1 MNAWMKDKNVKEYK
15 KVKQRHRQ
23 GAHLWGR
30 SAFNTYI
37 HHLAGQRFL
46 VQMLVKLPIIAQCS
60 DPNPNRRE
68 VPALDKWMEDLRH
81 HKQSDEYK
89 KAVKMSERAAERDQH
104 YRLSRKIWEAH
115 RKLSQQMRLSQRLAA
130 ERGSWDEDLAG
141 KKWDELK
148 ETEREL
154 LDKYDCGKLQEELRD
169 LMSKKTPPEKPYKG
183 VATAVAEKN
192 TQQRWRAPHDWP
204 GWSLKRKSEQHEET
218 AGWTPDAKKIRKGSA
233 TPPASTA

>member
-15 KVKQRHRQ
+15 KVKRKHRQ

-37 HHLAGQRFL
+37 HHLAGQKFL
-46 VQMLVKLPIIAQCS
+46 VQMLVKLPIIAQCT
-60 DPNPNRRE
+60 DPNSNRRE
-68 VPALDKWMEDLRH
+68 VPALDKWMEDLRQ

-89 KAVKMSERAAERDQH
+89 NAVKMSQQAFSKR
-104 YRLSRKIWEAH
+104 YSLSRKIWQANW
-115 RKLSQQMRLSQRLAA
+115 KLSQGKRLVAVRA
-130 ERGSWDEDLAG
+130 SWDEDSRE

-154 LDKYDCGKLQEELRD
+154 LDKYDTGKLQEELRD
-169 LMSKKTPPEKPYKG
+169 LMSQKTPPEKRYKG

-192 TQQRWRAPHDWP
+192 TQQRWRAQHDWP
-204 GWSLKRKSEQHEET
+204 GWSAKRKSEQHQET
-218 AGWTPDAKKIRKGSA
+218 EGWSPDAKKIRKGSA
-233 TPPASTA
+233 TPPP

>member
-15 KVKQRHRQ
+15 KVKRKHRQ

-60 DPNPNRRE
+60 DPNSNRRE

-89 KAVKMSERAAERDQH
+89 NAVKMSEQAADRAKR

-115 RKLSQQMRLSQRLAA
+115 RKLSQGKRLAA
-130 ERGSWDEDLAG
+130 VRASWDEDSAG
-141 KKWDELK
+141 KKWDELR

-154 LDKYDCGKLQEELRD
+154 LDKYDNGKLQEELRD
-169 LMSKKTPPEKPYKG
+169 LVSQKTPPEKRYKG

-192 TQQRWRAPHDWP
+192 TKQRWRAQHDWP
-204 GWSLKRKSEQHEET
+204 GWSAKRKSEQHQET
-218 AGWTPDAKKIRKGSA
+218 EGWSPDAKKIRKGSA
-233 TPPASTA
+233 TPPA